1 MAKSKRASASRSQP
15 LALELLVSDH
25 RTVEDLFERYEDEKE
40 SGEDTKRGIA
50 QRVCA
55 ELTVHAQVEEE
66 LFYPWLRENLDPDE
80 MELVAE
86 AAIEHQVAKDLI
98 AQIESAGAIDESY
111 DARVKVLAE
120 YIKHHVK
127 EEEEEIFPKVRDM
140 KDELDELGQELMA
153 RKVELMEELGLMDEA
168 HAQAG
173 SMSQGQREGT
183 ESRSSARNSR

>member
-153 RKVELMEELGLMDEA
+153 RKVELMDELGLMGEEGEEA
-168 HAQAG
+168 ADAAAAGRAQPQA
-173 SMSQGQREGT
+173 RD
-183 ESRSSARNSR
+183 SARHSR